1 MEKLNLYFVIFFSTL
16 GLIISLIFS
25 FFSGNSIG
33 NIIYNILFSSIV
45 GGILGFSVYYVLKNK
60 IPEILEIFDFE
71 YFSGRSFTS
80 NIESTGFDE
89 SITEDELNEEIEEN
103 NIRTNDAEESISVVT
118 TNEEK
123 VENKNFGDHILVNKI
138 SIKNEPK
145 LMAQAIRTMLSKD
158 E

>member
-1 MEKLNLYFVIFFSTL
+1 MERLNLYFIIFFSL
-16 GLIISLIFS
+16 IGLIISLIFS

-33 NIIYNILFSSIV
+33 NIIFNVLLSSIV
-45 GGILGFSVYYVLKNK
+45 GGILGLSVYVILKNK
-60 IPEILEIFDFE
+60 IPEFLEIFDLE
-71 YFSGRSFTS
+71 YSSGR
-80 NIESTGFDE
+80 NLNSTFEASSDFGE
-89 SITEDELNEEIEEN
+89 SIEENVLNEENNLEINTGEEN
-103 NIRTNDAEESISVVT
+103 VSVLP

-123 VENKNFGDHILVNKI
+123 VENKNFGDHILINKI